1 MTQRR
6 EKLISHALSRILRHE
21 ALDHDL
27 PMNSAGYVPILDVVT
42 VQSLW
47 NHQVSPAEVHHA
59 AQINKK
65 QRFEIQ
71 TVNGVACIRAVQ
83 GHDQRLAAFYNL
95 SDSEMLQLLELPH
108 APRYAIHGTMLKHHD
123 AIKDSGLCRR
133 QRRHRHFIEDT
144 DAAEART
151 QDREASGLRAGS
163 EIIGWILPS
172 YILWVQVTS
181 TGQFVEA
188 AEGQH
193 LPTTRAVRDAIRI
206 SGQRTPRR
214 EREKN
219 PAYRRSICHGPRSA
233 PHEPRS
239 CHVNKHVT
247 DICTPV
253 SAQVNNEHTSWHEAE
268 IYWLRTAPHVS
279 SPALSLQ
286 LNMRTECTAATGG
299 GSPHLGFRKFMPAQH
314 SPLPQK
320 DHHHN
325 MVSEPQPSFTHY
337 TFVVKLHVNLM
348 HTRYSKPHNFNFSW
362 QLTTPSPSSQSRSA
376 RRLPSRLRE
385 NQAQPTGQLLELRE
399 AAAAKARAREQQGAA
414 RAQQATSREEEP
426 WWSSHYDPGSWSWS
440 MWTPHSTDW
449 QWQRDQSTAPAPV
462 TTSAPEGPNIA
473 QGAEHEMGPALSSQD
488 PHVQAARRILA
499 AMEPGEAQ
507 TVLKFLSALP
517 HPSSVLTPGPQST
530 NSVDQATQ
538 TETVRQSTAQ
548 VQTEGSE
555 PQLEVRSPPLDR
567 PPTEEP
573 IGLPLCSLHSAQAT
587 DTPID
592 AGEIIEWSATSLIL
606 LPTIKNRLNTMLP
619 ELFRLLASLQE
630 LRAGDHITAAGKPSI
645 ILRYILSFIKLL
657 NWRLVTGFWPW
668 RESS

>member
-1 MTQRR
+1 MAEAEPKPKGRLRKQDRGAPGQEAGSALAGITMTQRR

-21 ALDHDL
+21 ALDHGL

-108 APRYAIHGTMLKHHD
+108 APRYAIHGTMLKHYD
-123 AIKDSGLCRR
+123 AVKDSGLCRR
-133 QRRHRHFIEDT
+133 QRRHIHFIEDT

-151 QDREASGLRAGS
+151 QHRQASGLRAGS
-163 EIIGWILPS
+163 EIMLWVDIHKCLRCGMSFYRAPNGVLLSPGQDGWILPS
-172 YILWVQVTS
+172 HILWVQVTS

-188 AEGQH
+188 AEGQR

-279 SPALSLQ
+279 SPAFVP
-286 LNMRTECTAATGG
+286 AAEHANGVHRSYG
-299 GSPHLGFRKFMPAQH
+299 R
-314 SPLPQK
+314 
-320 DHHHN
+320 
-325 MVSEPQPSFTHY
+325 
-337 TFVVKLHVNLM
+337 
-348 HTRYSKPHNFNFSW
+348 R
-362 QLTTPSPSSQSRSA
+362 LTTSRVPKIHASPA
-376 RRLPSRLRE
+376 
-385 NQAQPTGQLLELRE
+385 
-399 AAAAKARAREQQGAA
+399 
-414 RAQQATSREEEP
+414 
-426 WWSSHYDPGSWSWS
+426 
-440 MWTPHSTDW
+440 
-449 QWQRDQSTAPAPV
+449 
-462 TTSAPEGPNIA
+462 
-473 QGAEHEMGPALSSQD
+473 
-488 PHVQAARRILA
+488 
-499 AMEPGEAQ
+499 
-507 TVLKFLSALP
+507 
-517 HPSSVLTPGPQST
+517 
-530 NSVDQATQ
+530 
-538 TETVRQSTAQ
+538 
-548 VQTEGSE
+548 
-555 PQLEVRSPPLDR
+555 
-567 PPTEEP
+567 
-573 IGLPLCSLHSAQAT
+573 
-587 DTPID
+587 
-592 AGEIIEWSATSLIL
+592 
-606 LPTIKNRLNTMLP
+606 
-619 ELFRLLASLQE
+619 
-630 LRAGDHITAAGKPSI
+630 
-645 ILRYILSFIKLL
+645 
-657 NWRLVTGFWPW
+657 
-668 RESS
+668 